1 MSYGSKQSSGALET
15 FWTLIK
21 RSHCF
26 NPANDQSQHLL
37 TLPEAPIEVV
47 AAEVEA
53 VEAGAVEEVEVE
65 VDVAIKAGANIE
77 VEDAAVELEE
87 EEVTIALVIGHRH
100 WK

>member
-1 MSYGSKQSSGALET
+1 LQ
-15 FWTLIK
+15 
-21 RSHCF
+21 
-26 NPANDQSQHLL
+26 
-37 TLPEAPIEVV
+37 EAPIEVV

-53 VEAGAVEEVEVE
+53 VEAEAVEADEVEE
-65 VDVAIKAGANIE
+65 VAIKAGANIE

>member
-1 MSYGSKQSSGALET
+1 VSYGSNQSSGALET

-47 AAEVEA
+47 AVVAEVVEAEA
-53 VEAGAVEEVEVE
+53 VEADEVEEV
-65 VDVAIKAGANIE
+65 AIEAGANIE
-77 VEDAAVELEE
+77 VEDAAVEVE

>member
-37 TLPEAPIEVV
+37 ILQEAPIEVV

-65 VDVAIKAGANIE
+65 VAIEAGANIE
-77 VEDAAVELEE
+77 VEDAAVEVK
-87 EEVTIALVIGHRH
+87 EEVTITLIIGHYH
-100 WK
+100 